1 MTSGRWQ
8 GGAPRPPK
16 TRLRQPDAAAGAD
29 FCWPPPAD
37 DAAGCSIVMLDGDAG
52 QPAPSPT
59 PPPESTDPF
68 ADFAVDVETALDAF
82 ADLPA
87 RPRVSRPA
95 RATVPH
101 VAPPAPRPASWWRS
115 AGMRSVVALGIGASL
130 AVMPAPVRRDVAEVE
145 AVQDVRPVDVPAV
158 APARQAAPRTSRVP
172 KGARTPRPSAPQV
185 D

>member
-1 MTSGRWQ
+1 MTSGRSQ
-8 GGAPRPPK
+8 GGGARPPK

-37 DAAGCSIVMLDGDAG
+37 DAAGCSIVMLDADAG
-52 QPAPSPT
+52 QPAPSST
-59 PPPESTDPF
+59 PRHEPAEAF
-68 ADFAVDVETALDAF
+68 ADFAIDVETALDAF
-82 ADLPA
+82 ADRPA

-101 VAPPAPRPASWWRS
+101 VAPQARRPASWWRA

-130 AVMPAPVRRDVAEVE
+130 AVMPAPVRRDVPDVQEV
-145 AVQDVRPVDVPAV
+145 QQVRPVDVPAV
-158 APARQAAPRTSRVP
+158 APPRQPAPRTSRMP
-172 KGARTPRPSAPQV
+172 KGARTPRQSKPRV

>member
-1 MTSGRWQ
+1 MTSGRSQ
-8 GGAPRPPK
+8 PGGARPPK

-37 DAAGCSIVMLDGDAG
+37 DAAGCSIVMLEAEAG
-52 QPAPSPT
+52 QPARSSTPRHEPT
-59 PPPESTDPF
+59 EAF

-87 RPRVSRPA
+87 KARVSRPV
-95 RATVPH
+95 RAAIPR
-101 VAPPAPRPASWWRS
+101 VAPPARRPASWWRA

-130 AVMPAPVRRDVAEVE
+130 AVMPAPVRRDVPDVE
-145 AVQDVRPVDVPAV
+145 AVQDIRPVDVPAV
-158 APARQAAPRTSRVP
+158 APPRQAAPRTSRMP
-172 KGARTPRPSAPQV
+172 KGARTPRQSAPRF